1 MVPQK
6 QNNGTVVFIHPDPS
20 KSHPLRFLSRKGKTL
35 NRPDTG
41 FTLVEL
47 LVVIAIIGLLA
58 GMLLPSLSKAKE
70 RAKRTQCLSQV
81 RQIQLAIQMYA
92 DGHDNHLPPRSYQTG
107 AVWTDLIQPYYQ
119 NRAVLRCPA
128 DRGEVETSYLFNG
141 FLDYFAVESF
151 QGDWNAFFGAYKS
164 GGFPGMKLTF
174 IPQPSSTVLIGERK
188 ADSGGDAYMDIWPP
202 EYGSDHLTE
211 VAHGKHGADAAGRG
225 GGSNYGFVDGSA
237 RYLKFGEA
245 FSPLNLWAVTES
257 FRKASL
263 PEL

>member
-1 MVPQK
+1 MHTSEPNK
-6 QNNGTVVFIHPDPS
+6 S
-20 KSHPLRFLSRKGKTL
+20 KKGIESA
-35 NRPDTG
+35 
-41 FTLVEL
+41 FTLIEL
-47 LVVIAIIGLLA
+47 LVVIAIIGVLA
-58 GMLLPSLSKAKE
+58 GMFLPSLSKAKA

-81 RQIQLAIQMYA
+81 RQIQLAVRMYA
-92 DGHDNHLPPRSYQTG
+92 DDHDDHLPPRSYQSG
-107 AVWTDLIQPYYQ
+107 AVWMDLLQSYYQ
-119 NRAVLRCPA
+119 NRGILHCPV

-164 GGFPGMKLTF
+164 GGFPGMKLSAVF
-174 IPQPSSTVLIGERK
+174 EPSSTILIGERK
-188 ADSGGDAYMDIWPP
+188 PDSNDDAYMDIWPP

-211 VAHGKHGADAAGRG
+211 VAHGKHGADASGRG

-237 RYLKFGEA
+237 KYLKFGEA

-257 FRKASL
+257 FRQASL